1 MLAFSLELHSSSF
14 RLVCYY
20 NSLAENREEDGKF
33 TISDVDPNQ
42 CTHLIYAF
50 SDINNA
56 NKLVPSSAT
65 DFQSYKSFNDLK
77 TRNPLLKTLL
87 AVGGLTFNTQKFSM
101 MVSTQRNR
109 TTFIQSVI
117 TLLRNYGFD
126 GLNLDWRYPRRARS
140 RPEDKQKFTLLCKEL
155 KDAFVAEGTKT
166 HRDRLMVTASVSA
179 EKAVIDAS
187 YEVAQIAM
195 HLDFINVL
203 TFDFHSS
210 WENVTGHHSP
220 LHQGSKDKGDKI
232 YSNTDYAMRY
242 WRDQGAPTQK
252 LNLGLAAYGR
262 AFTLS
267 SASTDVGAP
276 VSGPG
281 EGGCYTDKDGFW
293 TCLYLEGVIIQLITE
308 QIVPYAITEN
318 QWVGFDD
325 KDSLDRKVSYI
336 KTNNFGGA
344 TVWSLDLDDFRGQF
358 CKQGKNPFTAHLH
371 TLLVPGKQNVNSVSS
386 ILFWGGAVTGGAEG
400 NPGPKKRS
408 DAEGNQCYEHIP
420 PRATTGSSPLV
431 RNWYTPT
438 GGPCIGKSNGVYSNP
453 SDSNSFYNC
462 ANGVTYIQYC
472 QAGLIFNKSC
482 KCCDWLT
489 ATTVTT
495 LTTTTPTTMTAS
507 TTTTPTT
514 TSYTTTTTTIKAG
527 TPAGGPCIG

>member
-1 MLAFSLELHSSSF
+1 ELNRHSDSAVVFVLHVASSF

-20 NSLAENREEDGKF
+20 NSLAENRKGDGKF

-50 SDINNA
+50 ADINDVNE
-56 NKLVPSSAT
+56 LVPSNAT
-65 DFQSYKSFNDLK
+65 DLQHYQSFNGLK
-77 TRNPLLKTLL
+77 TRNPQLKTLL
-87 AVGGLTFNTQKFSM
+87 AVGGLTFKTEKFSM

-195 HLDFINVL
+195 NLDFINVL
-203 TFDFHSS
+203 TFDFHGC

-220 LHQGSKDKGDKI
+220 LYQGSKDKGDKI

-281 EGGCYTDKDGFW
+281 EDGCYTEKDGFW
-293 TCLYLEGVIIQLITE
+293 AYYETCLYLEGVTVQLITD
-308 QIVPYAITEN
+308 QSVPYATTEN

-325 KDSLDRKVSYI
+325 KDSLDRKVSYL
-336 KTNNFGGA
+336 KKNNIGGI
-344 TVWSLDLDDFRGQF
+344 TVWSLDLDDFTGQF
-358 CKQGKNPFTAHLH
+358 CKQGKTPIINHLH
-371 TLLVPGKQNVNSVSS
+371 SLLDSGFPNNK
-386 ILFWGGAVTGGAEG
+386 IT
-400 NPGPKKRS
+400 P
-408 DAEGNQCYEHIP
+408 IP
-420 PRATTGSSPLV
+420 PKTSKINKSGETIGE
-431 RNWYTPT
+431 
-438 GGPCIGKSNGVYSNP
+438 PCNGKSNGIHANP
-453 SDSNSFYNC
+453 DDSNSFYQC
-462 ANGVTYIQYC
+462 ANETATIQYC
-472 QAGLIFNKSC
+472 PEGLIFNESC
-482 KCCDWLT
+482 KCC
-489 ATTVTT
+489 T
-495 LTTTTPTTMTAS
+495 LPNWHSMKNTLLEGGIHLEHMES
-507 TTTTPTT
+507 ELDLVVSNQT
-514 TSYTTTTTTIKAG
+514 TSSQSL
-527 TPAGGPCIG
+527 

>member
-1 MLAFSLELHSSSF
+1 MGKFIASSSF

-325 KDSLDRKVSYI
+325 KDTVKVYFPSSQVSYI

-386 ILFWGGAVTGGAEG
+386 ILFWGGSGGMED
-400 NPGPKKRS
+400 RS
-408 DAEGNQCYEHIP
+408 K
-420 PRATTGSSPLV
+420 GSGGV
-431 RNWYTPT
+431 A
-438 GGPCIGKSNGVYSNP
+438 GPCIGKSNGVYSNP

>member
-1 MLAFSLELHSSSF
+1 MELKTISHVSASSF

-386 ILFWGGAVTGGAEG
+386 ILFWGDRVSISGG
-400 NPGPKKRS
+400 RS
-408 DAEGNQCYEHIP
+408 GNQWSDDGPGCGY
-420 PRATTGSSPLV
+420 RS
-431 RNWYTPT
+431 
-438 GGPCIGKSNGVYSNP
+438 PCIGKSNGVYSNP

>member
-1 MLAFSLELHSSSF
+1 MSGILFVAYKLKTISHVSASSF

-293 TCLYLEGVIIQLITE
+293 LITE

-371 TLLVPGKQNVNSVSS
+371 TLLVPGKQNVNSFLAQPFS
-386 ILFWGGAVTGGAEG
+386 LAVGLGVITGRKTGTCSEG
-400 NPGPKKRS
+400 SAKS
-408 DAEGNQCYEHIP
+408 
-420 PRATTGSSPLV
+420 TTTITTKHS
-431 RNWYTPT
+431 TPT